1 MKTMNAHKKLGSLLS
16 KAGTNLSLIL
26 ALLVMSVL
34 FAIMSPHFLTL
45 RNLVNIATYTSINA
59 IMAFGIV
66 IPFTPFGASIG
77 LVALPWS
84 YFPWLAATLTAY
96 CVLTQAIK
104 NRYVKRFNSWL

>member
-59 IMAFGIV
+59 IMAFGI
-66 IPFTPFGASIG
+66 T
-77 LVALPWS
+77 VAMI
-84 YFPWLAATLTAY
+84 LAAMDLSQYTVAAVSGMVMALMLRAGLPTGAFSSR
-96 CVLTQAIK
+96 K
-104 NRYVKRFNSWL
+104 